1 LAQVSVSFDYCIQGG
16 VVVMSNPHA
25 AVAGAP
31 AIKTPGYAWIC
42 LIVSLLCAVAIV
54 FAWQYVPGIN
64 VVTFQSLSVAAS
76 AVNGYTP
83 ADFANVMGLVPIG
96 ALIMAFPTSLIVRK
110 WGAKLGTLLGMLLA
124 IIGMV
129 IDALTFETNFT
140 MFLAG
145 RFVLG
150 LGLSTAIVSGP
161 TCVSIWFPHSTR
173 GRAMAIWSC
182 WAPIGIFTINAIGAV
197 FLNAFA
203 PLQDGIPTPVPASV
217 TSIIWVMTAI
227 LVVIAILF
235 AVLFR
240 EPRGEEK
247 SEVSAERKSFKNVLP
262 LFRQRQLWCL
272 FIMFAA
278 FNFMNYAFS
287 TYLKSFLQ
295 IPVANGGM
303 GWGPTEAGLI
313 GGAIVACG
321 ILAPLGGFILD
332 KTPRHLKFICVVA
345 GICGLTICSAMSFQ
359 NSALFIGYV
368 IFFCIGNMFLNG
380 CCRPMVPTFVFKGG
394 ATAVALGLSF
404 LTLAQYAGQI
414 PMSYIIHP
422 FDGRYVDPMGAIVPL
437 LVVGVIGV
445 ILSFMMK
452 PSKNASANATGGGKP
467 AETSGGGKPAE
478 TSGGEKPKEL

>member
-1 LAQVSVSFDYCIQGG
+1 
-16 VVVMSNPHA
+16 MSNPHA
-25 AVAGAP
+25 AAADAP
-31 AIKTPGYAWIC
+31 AMKTPSYAWAC

-64 VVTFQSLSVAAS
+64 VVTFQALSGAAS

-96 ALIMAFPTSLIVRK
+96 ALIMAFPTTLIIRK
-110 WGAKLGTLLGMLLA
+110 WGPKLGTLLGMALA
-124 IIGMV
+124 IIGMLL
-129 IDALTFETNFT
+129 DALTFETNFT
-140 MFLAG
+140 MFLVG

-161 TCVSIWFPHSTR
+161 TCVSIWFPHTTR

-182 WAPIGIFTINAIGAV
+182 WAPIGIFTINAIGAA

-203 PLQDGIPTPVPASV
+203 PLEDGIPTPVPSSV
-217 TSIIWVMTAI
+217 TSIIWVMT
-227 LVVIAILF
+227 VVLIVVAVLF
-235 AVLFR
+235 AIMFR

-247 SEVSAERKSFKNVLP
+247 SEVSAERKSFKDVLP
-262 LFRQRQLWCL
+262 LFKQRQLWCL

-332 KTPRHLKFICVVA
+332 KTPRHLKYICVVA
-345 GICGLTICSAMSFQ
+345 GIAGLTLCSAMSFQ
-359 NSALFIGYV
+359 NTPLFIGYV
-368 IFFCIGNMFLNG
+368 LFFCIGNMFLNG

-422 FDGRYVDPMGAIVPL
+422 FDGRYVDPMGAVVPL

-452 PSKNASANATGGGKP
+452 PNKNAAGAGGGKP
-467 AETSGGGKPAE
+467 GEGGPGA
-478 TSGGEKPKEL
+478 GGPGAGSPGAGAPGAGVAATVEDKKEAN